1 MGGGRNGGVDASLT
15 ARNERTRGASG
26 SRRLCMQ
33 GPARARLR
41 EGVAV
46 ARAARRDRVRARWA
60 EARGCAGRV
69 ALRQSGLGTRA
80 QLWWGRL
87 AACMRE
93 WEGREAGREVGGEK
107 EGERRLGERENRGG
121 RGSTGGSVD
130 CWLEEAR
137 RARAHRK
144 V

>member
-1 MGGGRNGGVDASLT
+1 MGGGRNGGIDAPLT
-15 ARNERTRGASG
+15 ARNERMRGASG
-26 SRRLCMQ
+26 SRRLCTQ

-41 EGVAV
+41 AGVAI
-46 ARAARRDRVRARWA
+46 ARAARRDRVWARYA

-80 QLWWGRL
+80 QSRWGRL

-93 WEGREAGREVGGEK
+93 SEGREAGREVRGEK

-121 RGSTGGSVD
+121 RGSTGGSVG
-130 CWLEEAR
+130 CWREEAR